1 MNFDA
6 QKFFAN
12 SVVAL
17 PPSRL
22 GRFFDLVGERDDV
35 IALSIGEPDFPTP
48 SIGKQAACLA
58 LEKDLTAYGPS
69 KGLPGLRKAVVNY
82 LERKFDLSYDP
93 EKEIVITVGGSEG
106 ILLAIWSIL
115 NPGEE
120 ILLPEPCFVSYAP
133 AINFIGGIVKP
144 VPSTIENKFKITIAD
159 LEARITPKTKA
170 LLLNYP
176 CNPTGASLD
185 RNELEAIA
193 AFAKKHDIMVICDEI
208 YAELTYGSKHVS
220 LASLPDMKDRTI
232 LISGSSKVHA
242 MTGWRLGYLCCNA
255 QLMVEILKLHQYLLM
270 CAPTIA
276 QHAAIP
282 CFEEGE
288 DDVAKMFAEYDRRRE
303 YITKRLRAMGLDI
316 VDPEGAFY
324 AFASI
329 KKTGLS
335 SDDFCVNLLNQQSV
349 AVVPG
354 SAFGE
359 SGEGFIRCSY
369 ASSMKTIEIA
379 CDRMEAFLQTIK

>member
-1 MNFDA
+1 MDIK
-6 QKFFAN
+6 KFFAH
-12 SVVAL
+12 SVISL

-22 GRFFDLVGERDDV
+22 GSFFDLVGERDDV
-35 IALSIGEPDFPTP
+35 VALSIGEPDFPTP
-48 SIGKQAACLA
+48 SIGKRAACVA
-58 LEKDLTAYGPS
+58 LENDLTAYGPS
-69 KGLPGLRKAVVNY
+69 KGLSGLRKAVVKY
-82 LERKFDLSYDP
+82 LEKNFDISYDP
-93 EKEIVITVGGSEG
+93 EREIVITVGGSEG

-133 AINFIGGIVKP
+133 AINFIGGVVKP
-144 VPSTIENKFKITIAD
+144 VPSSIENKFKINIRD
-159 LEARITPKTKA
+159 MEALITPKTKA

-185 RNELEAIA
+185 RSELEEIA

-208 YAELTYGSKHVS
+208 YAELTYGRKHVS
-220 LASLPDMKDRTI
+220 LASLPGMKERTI
-232 LISGSSKVHA
+232 LISGASKSYA

-255 QLMVEILKLHQYLLM
+255 ELMEEILKLHQYLLM
-270 CAPTIA
+270 CAPTIS

-282 CFEEGE
+282 CFEKGE
-288 DDVAKMFAEYDRRRE
+288 DDVKKMFEEYDKRRQ
-303 YITKRLRAMGLDI
+303 YITERLRRMGLDI

-324 AFASI
+324 AFPSI

-335 SDDFCVNLLNQQSV
+335 SDDFCVRLLDQQSV

-354 SAFGE
+354 SAFGA
-359 SGEGFIRCSY
+359 SGEGYIRCSY
-369 ASSMKTIEIA
+369 ASSMETIETA
-379 CDRMEAFLQTIK
+379 CNRMEDFLQTIK

>member
-1 MNFDA
+1 MDI
-6 QKFFAN
+6 KRFFAH
-12 SVVAL
+12 SVASL

-22 GRFFDLVGERDDV
+22 GGFFDLVGERDDV
-35 IALSIGEPDFPTP
+35 ISLSIGEPDFPTL
-48 SIGKQAACLA
+48 SIGKQAACVA
-58 LEKDLTAYGPS
+58 LGKDLTAYGPS
-69 KGLPGLRKAVVNY
+69 KGLLGLRKAVVGY
-82 LERKFDLSYDP
+82 LERNFDLSYDP
-93 EKEIVITVGGSEG
+93 ENEIVITVGGSEG

-115 NPGEE
+115 NSGEE

-133 AINFIGGIVKP
+133 AINFIGGVVIP
-144 VPSTIENKFKITIAD
+144 VPSSIENKFKINIQD
-159 LEARITPKTKA
+159 MEALVTPKTKA

-185 RNELEAIA
+185 RAELEAIA

-208 YAELTYGSKHVS
+208 YAELTYGRKHVS
-220 LASLPDMKDRTI
+220 LASLPGMKDRTI
-232 LISGSSKVHA
+232 LISGASKSYA

-255 QLMVEILKLHQYLLM
+255 DLMAEILKLHQYLLM
-270 CAPTIA
+270 CAPTIS

-282 CFEEGE
+282 CFEKGE
-288 DDVAKMFAEYDRRRE
+288 DDVKKMFEEYDKRRL
-303 YITKRLRAMGLDI
+303 YITERLRGMGLDI

-324 AFASI
+324 AFPSI

-335 SDDFCVNLLNQQSV
+335 SDDFCVRLLNQQSV

-359 SGEGFIRCSY
+359 SGEGYLRCSY
-369 ASSMKTIEIA
+369 ASSMEMIEIA
-379 CDRMEAFLQTIK
+379 CNRMEDFLQKIK

>member
-1 MNFDA
+1 MDTK
-6 QKFFAN
+6 KFFAN
-12 SVVAL
+12 SVVSL

-35 IALSIGEPDFPTP
+35 VALSIGEPDFPTL
-48 SIGKQAACLA
+48 SIGKQAACVA
-58 LEKDLTAYGPS
+58 LEKDLNAYGPS
-69 KGLPGLRKAVVNY
+69 KGLPGLRKAIVSY

-120 ILLPEPCFVSYAP
+120 ILLPEPSFVSYAP
-133 AINFIGGIVKP
+133 AISFIGGVVKP
-144 VPSTIENKFKITIAD
+144 VPTAIENKFKLDIRD
-159 LEARITPKTKA
+159 LEAQVGPKTKA
-170 LLLNYP
+170 LLINYP

-185 RNELEAIA
+185 QSDLETIA
-193 AFAKKHDIMVICDEI
+193 AFAKKHNIMVICDEI
-208 YAELTYGSKHVS
+208 YAELTYGRKHVS
-220 LASLPDMKDRTI
+220 LSSLPGMKDRTI
-232 LISGSSKVHA
+232 LISGASKSYA

-255 QLMVEILKLHQYLLM
+255 ELMVEILKLHQYLLM
-270 CAPTIA
+270 CAPTIS

-282 CFEEGE
+282 CFERGD
-288 DDVAKMFAEYDRRRE
+288 DDVKKMFEEYDRRRQ
-303 YITKRLRAMGLDI
+303 YITARLRSMGLEI

-324 AFASI
+324 AFPSI

-335 SDDFCVNLLNQQSV
+335 SDDFCVRLLDQQSV

-359 SGEGFIRCSY
+359 SGEGYIRCSY
-369 ASSMKTIEIA
+369 ASSMEIIETA
-379 CDRMEAFLQTIK
+379 CNRMEDFLQKIK